1 LQQNQTEKTASNRM
15 NKGEPFQ
22 TKIYDSDK
30 KRQQHNNTQQNTTK
44 INKEI
49 LRYTKRGKNKQE
61 IARKYL

>member
-1 LQQNQTEKTASNRM
+1 MQQNQTEKTASNRI

-44 INKEI
+44 INKEV
-49 LRYTKRGKNKQE
+49 LRYTKTRKIKQE
-61 IARKYL
+61 TA

>member
-1 LQQNQTEKTASNRM
+1 M